1 MYPLYWTTSKEG
13 IFMRYSYEYK
23 RKCVEMYR
31 EGRWPETP
39 TGIKKT
45 RYFHNM
51 ILRWVHAEEANGPEI
66 LKHKEARKKWTP
78 EEKYELV
85 AKIIAGSS
93 IQSVASEAGINSG
106 LLYQWVRKY
115 RLEGYNGLVNRRKG
129 RPPKEPQMKKI
140 NYNNPRKLN
149 ESEYEELV
157 RLRAENAYIKAE
169 IEVIKKEIALRE
181 EKEAARLKAK
191 KQRLSKNSGKT
202 DIS

>member
-1 MYPLYWTTSKEG
+1 
-13 IFMRYSYEYK
+13 MRYSYEYK

-39 TGIKKT
+39 TGIKDHKN
-45 RYFHNM
+45 FHRM
-51 ILRWVHAEEANGPEI
+51 ILRWFHAEEANGPEV
-66 LKHKEARKKWTP
+66 LKRRGTNKEWTP
-78 EEKYELV
+78 EERYELV
-85 AKIIAGSS
+85 AKVIAGSS
-93 IQSVASEAGINSG
+93 ILSVANEAGIHNG
-106 LLYQWVRKY
+106 LLSRWVRKY
-115 RLEGYNGLVNRRKG
+115 KLEGYNGLVNMRKG
-129 RPPKEPQMKKI
+129 RPSKEPHMKKI

-191 KQRLSKNSGKT
+191 KQRSSKNSEKKNT
-202 DIS
+202 N